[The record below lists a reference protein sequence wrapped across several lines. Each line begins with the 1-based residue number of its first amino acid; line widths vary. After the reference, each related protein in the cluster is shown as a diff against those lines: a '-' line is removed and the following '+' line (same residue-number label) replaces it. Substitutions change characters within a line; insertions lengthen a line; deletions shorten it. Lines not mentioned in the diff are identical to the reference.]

1 MDTKTF
7 LKEKEFPM
15 PPKTHKP
22 TDVGYL
28 CENELEAYMKSVEV
42 LRPWE
47 SLEVNKD
54 TIGMPALVIRVDKKL
69 LPKGETDRTDIFF
82 NVIQYKFSCDIKN
95 GKLGKKSLANFK
107 TYVKDIYSY
116 SYPAF
121 VLEKLKSID
130 KAKAKQYAEE
140 FKAELEKLYAKKI
153 HIDQTH
159 LDKLKAEIAG
169 TTAESKLVLSKI
181 KA

>member
-1 MDTKTF
+1 MEAKTY
-7 LKEKEFPM
+7 LKEADFPM
-15 PPKTHKP
+15 PAKTHKP
-22 TDVGYL
+22 TDAGYL
-28 CENELEAYMKSVEV
+28 CEIELESYMKSIEV

-47 SLEVNKD
+47 TLEVNKE
-54 TIGMPALVIRVDKKL
+54 TVGVPALVIKVDKAK

-107 TYVKDIYSY
+107 TYVKGIYSY

-121 VLEKLKSID
+121 VLEKLK
-130 KAKAKQYAEE
+130 KANKEMAKKYAEE
-140 FKAELEKLYAKKI
+140 FKAELEKLYTKKI
-153 HIDQTH
+153 NSEKTQ
-159 LDKLKAEIAG
+159 LEKLKAEIDG
-169 TTAESKLVLSKI
+169 TVAESKSALAKI